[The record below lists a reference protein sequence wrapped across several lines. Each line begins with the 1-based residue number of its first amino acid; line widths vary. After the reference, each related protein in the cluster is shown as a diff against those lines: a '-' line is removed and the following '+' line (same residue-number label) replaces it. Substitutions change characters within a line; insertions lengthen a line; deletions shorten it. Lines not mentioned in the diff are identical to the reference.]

1 MYIIII
7 GPKLYVALRWLWQ
20 IKAIRHSYTW
30 LYWRVIIML
39 HDNTEITIFFCSSSY
54 SRRAMWLHAS
64 MSNNK
69 PEYIATYFCWMREE
83 DWRWATK
90 QSFSVPVCLYTN
102 WVSKNTENSLVAV
115 IQPALRHTG
124 SDNFAGSNSHRYGKS
139 PSNQVCDVMIVIYS
153 VCKLLNFGILIHM
166 IVYNYAENW
175 SILVSAKKKCDRL
188 VDTIL

>member
-1 MYIIII
+1 
-7 GPKLYVALRWLWQ
+7 
-20 IKAIRHSYTW
+20 
-30 LYWRVIIML
+30 
-39 HDNTEITIFFCSSSY
+39 
-54 SRRAMWLHAS
+54 MWLHAS

-69 PEYIATYFCWMREE
+69 PEYIATYFVEC

-102 WVSKNTENSLVAV
+102 IIIECTGCPKILRTDPGTENSLVAV

-166 IVYNYAENW
+166 IVYNYAEN
-175 SILVSAKKKCDRL
+175 
-188 VDTIL
+188 